1 MLQDAAPKPNHKTTH
16 SVHCHWHCAAYCLAL
31 LLELAAVVVVVVVI
45 TISSISDEGHSS
57 HPTNSL
63 RRSSGREANGGGS
76 LP

>member
-1 MLQDAAPKPNHKTTH
+1 MLQDAAPKPNHKPRTV
-16 SVHCHWHCAAYCLAL
+16 SIDCHWHCAAYCLAL
-31 LLELAAVVVVVVVI
+31 LLELAAVVVVVVI

>member
-31 LLELAAVVVVVVVI
+31 LLELAAVVVVLVI
-45 TISSISDEGHSS
+45 PISSTSDEGHSS

-63 RRSSGREANGGGS
+63 RRSRGREANGGGS